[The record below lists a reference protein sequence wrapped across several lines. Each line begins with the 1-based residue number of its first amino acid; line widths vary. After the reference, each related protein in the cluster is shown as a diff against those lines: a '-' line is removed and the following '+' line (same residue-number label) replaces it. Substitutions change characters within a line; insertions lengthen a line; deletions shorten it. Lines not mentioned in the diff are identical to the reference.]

1 MTYAQNSFSIAAD
14 ISPVNAPFSSQ
25 CMFCAPRPISVP
37 ASIADNAGN
46 AMNGGQRIFS
56 TFLMSR
62 NCVLIFETRSPA
74 SATVLFIFQ
83 FPATTGIRFI
93 FMASSLRF
101 RQQTNGS
108 TRAWK
113 FDHLQDL
120 AGVGGQFPD
129 RLPLQRIHLQAG
141 ILHAMYLHTVSTQR

>member
-1 MTYAQNSFSIAAD
+1 
-14 ISPVNAPFSSQ
+14 
-25 CMFCAPRPISVP
+25 MFCAPRPISVP
-37 ASIADNAGN
+37 ASIVDKAGN
-46 AMNGGQRIFS
+46 AINGGQRTFS
-56 TFLMSR
+56 TFLISR
-62 NCVLIFETRSPA
+62 NCMLIFETRSWA

-83 FPATTGIRFI
+83 FPATTGIRLI

-108 TRAWK
+108 TRAWR

-129 RLPLQRIHLQAG
+129 HLPLKRIHPQAG
-141 ILHAMYLHTVSTQR
+141 TLHGMYLHTVSIQR